1 MRVIFGRFERAAC
14 VAGWAFNSGGASFLK
29 LATGYFND
37 AQTGSTRQKR
47 ASFNSASLG
56 LN

>member
-14 VAGWAFNSGGASFLK
+14 VAGWAFNTGGASFLK

-37 AQTGSTRQKR
+37 AQTGSTSQKR